1 MQSCTSHDVL
11 HLKSQVLRGSTKID
25 WTTTVGRLTDKD
37 AGALFCRQYTW
48 ISLCWVWH
56 PPARQR
62 LHPCSRSEYAR
73 ISPRNPRQE
82 SGQRGRIDAM
92 TNTDDETGNSNAR
105 TAQVWTRKVSPE
117 IRLNKYSGVQRK
129 IDGGHAR
136 MGVDFFQLLPCHRI
150 PEEELNQ
157 DNRGN
162 GGDNYH
168 YLVLN
173 PIFVGKLYWKILS
186 ENFLDSGGCNSQK
199 GRFLTK
205 PCSLNDKILV
215 EMT

>member
-1 MQSCTSHDVL
+1 M
-11 HLKSQVLRGSTKID
+11 
-25 WTTTVGRLTDKD
+25 
-37 AGALFCRQYTW
+37 
-48 ISLCWVWH
+48 
-56 PPARQR
+56 
-62 LHPCSRSEYAR
+62 
-73 ISPRNPRQE
+73 
-82 SGQRGRIDAM
+82 
-92 TNTDDETGNSNAR
+92 
-105 TAQVWTRKVSPE
+105 RKVSPE

-157 DNRGN
+157 DYRGN
-162 GGDNYH
+162 GGDNCH

-173 PIFVGKLYWKILS
+173 PIFVEKFNWKILS